1 MRTLQI
7 RVHGQHLGY
16 IMLGEQIYGGALGA
30 AALGHLLPPSSLS
43 DQRALCELVE
53 GFVLCVCAL
62 TLLGYVYGTVP
73 GSLELEKFAVFPFC
87 WCFPVLSFGM

>member
-1 MRTLQI
+1 MQI

-30 AALGHLLPPSSLS
+30 AALGHSLPPSSLS
-43 DQRALCELVE
+43 DQGALCELVE
-53 GFVLCVCAL
+53 GIVLCLCAL
-62 TLLGYVYGTVP
+62 ALGYVYGTVT
-73 GSLELEKFAVFPFC
+73 GSLELEKFAVFTFC